1 MPSRS
6 VSEAGNHVGYH
17 RGMPCGQFESAR
29 KTCFRSVA
37 AVRCANSFIYI
48 FCDATLTRMK
58 TQRED
63 MRGALE
69 SSERIHH
76 PQHACHWGVAPPKTP
91 ASHLPQMRT
100 LTRAQ
105 HELRR
110 ERAKVE
116 FLRTELR
123 KHEERLL
130 QLKVGREVE
139 EEANQQHTR
148 GCRCESMLSTPIQ
161 STNINQHSVV
171 HTGTPERSASQFTEA
186 ISAPSTSR
194 PSDNQSNDFS
204 FDPINATDPTSA
216 PFSSPAEEQ
225 VSRQS
230 SASLLSGSMF
240 VAIVVLVALPAA
252 IVIGVFFLRK
262 KRRRG

>member
-1 MPSRS
+1 MR
-6 VSEAGNHVGYH
+6 GYH
-17 RGMPCGQFESAR
+17 CGMPCGQFESAR
-29 KTCFRSVA
+29 KTCFRSTA
-37 AVRCANSFIYI
+37 AVRCANSFIYT

-58 TQRED
+58 TQRKD
-63 MRGALE
+63 MRGAPE
-69 SSERIHH
+69 SSERIRHS
-76 PQHACHWGVAPPKTP
+76 QHACHWGVAPPKIP
-91 ASHLPQMRT
+91 ASHLLQMRI

-110 ERAKVE
+110 ERAKIE

-123 KHEERLL
+123 RHEERLL
-130 QLKVGREVE
+130 QLKIGREVE

-148 GCRCESMLSTPIQ
+148 GCRCESMLSTPVQ
-161 STNINQHSVV
+161 SANIYQHSVV
-171 HTGTPERSASQFTEA
+171 HTVTPKNSASQLTEA
-186 ISAPSTSR
+186 ISVPSISR

-204 FDPINATDPTSA
+204 LDPTPA

-225 VSRQS
+225 VSRRS

-262 KRRRG
+262 KRRRD